1 MRTFIPV
8 FLLIGIHLGGV
19 DSMEDE
25 NYIVWFT
32 IALLIITFI
41 DIWFTLVL
49 LHFEIL
55 LNFDAF
61 VGLMFFLG

>member
-25 NYIVWFT
+25 TYIVWFT

-41 DIWFTLVL
+41 DIWFILVL